1 MQVTVDRIEEDYIV
15 LELEDGSVVD
25 VPKILI
31 PGAKEGDVID
41 IYINRDETDK
51 KNTEVKKLMD
61 DLFVD

>member
-1 MQVTVDRIEEDYIV
+1 MQVVVDRIEEDYIV

-25 VPKILI
+25 VPKVLI

-61 DLFVD
+61 DLFID

>member
-1 MQVTVDRIEEDYIV
+1 MQVVVDRIEEDYIV
-15 LELEDGSVVD
+15 VELEDGSVVD
-25 VPKILI
+25 VPKVLI

>member
-1 MQVTVDRIEEDYIV
+1 MQVVVDRIEEDYIV
-15 LELEDGSVVD
+15 VELEDGSVVD
-25 VPKILI
+25 VPKVLI

-61 DLFVD
+61 DLFID